1 MFAAY
6 ASKGTILQDPAA
18 SHVPATALPAIA
30 QLAIIAFL
38 HTLFPVEHALCLAQ
52 ESAWRST
59 VLEPPLL
66 ATPDAIPAQSETT
79 RSLCAT
85 LSRPATLRSKERS
98 SDAILPA
105 RPAATLQQP
114 A

>member
-1 MFAAY
+1 MFAAN
-6 ASKGTILQDPAA
+6 ASKGTILQDQAA

-30 QLAIIAFL
+30 QLAIIVFL

-52 ESAWRST
+52 ESAWPST
-59 VLEPPLL
+59 ALEPPLL
-66 ATPDAIPAQSETT
+66 VTLDAILAQSESTI
-79 RSLCAT
+79 SLFVI
-85 LSRPATLRSKERS
+85 LLRQGILRPKEAS